1 MKKKLTLILG
11 LLVAIILI
19 VSIAFVIV
27 GKMGKSKT
35 TTGDGVL
42 TAGVLLPLSGPAAG
56 FGGDI
61 QKGMM
66 LAYSELSPDIQSKL
80 KLIYQDN
87 KLDAKDTV
95 TAYRAVDYTNNL
107 DALYVV
113 ATNEF
118 MPIAPSVEQEKLPT
132 LAFSYESGAF
142 TNAKYGYRFI
152 AKAQEGASKL
162 EGYIA
167 EKGYKKVAIVAN
179 QCLGCQM
186 MEQALKDK
194 LGDRVSSVDE
204 VAIGMSDFKA
214 INTKLV
220 SQKPDAVINLL
231 ISGFVG
237 EYAKQ
242 LRNQGGQMPMLSW
255 DMAEDASE
263 VKSAGG
269 ALDGVVYVTLVDVPA
284 DYTKKFFA
292 KYSEGSASNSSNG
305 YDFVAVL
312 AKAVSEGIT
321 TREGLQNYLQNLQ
334 GFSGAMG
341 TYSHTNDMN
350 GFTIQPNLRII
361 KGGQFLDL

>member
-1 MKKKLTLILG
+1 MKKKSTLILVILG
-11 LLVAIILI
+11 AIVLVLVA
-19 VSIAFVIV
+19 FVLFSKIN
-27 GKMGKSKT
+27 KPKSAT
-35 TTGDGVL
+35 SENVL

-66 LAYSELSPDIQSKL
+66 LAYSELSPEIQNKF
-80 KLIYQDN
+80 KIIYQDN

-95 TAYRAVDYTNNL
+95 TAFRALDYTNKL
-107 DALYVV
+107 DSLFVV

-118 MPIAPSVEQEKLPT
+118 MPIAPNVEQEKLPT
-132 LAFSYESGAF
+132 LAFSYESSAF

-214 INTKLV
+214 INTKLI

-255 DMAEDASE
+255 DMAEDVSE
-263 VKSAGG
+263 VKASGG
-269 ALDGVVYVTLVDVPA
+269 ALEGVVYVTLVDVPSS
-284 DYTKKFFA
+284 YTEKFFA
-292 KYSEGSASNSSNG
+292 KYSEGSASNSSVG
-305 YDFVAVL
+305 YDYVAVL
-312 AKAVSEGIT
+312 AGAVEKGIT
-321 TREGLQNYLQNLQ
+321 TRDGLQNYLQNLS

-341 TYSHTNDMN
+341 TYSHTADMN
-350 GFTIQPNLRII
+350 GFTIQPNLRVI
-361 KGGQFLDL
+361 KGNQFLDL